1 MNILML
7 FSQLQREA
15 LTWGRK
21 AKSMLINNEDLCLKE
36 WKMFRRVVPTIFWM
50 AKLHN
55 SQLLSVSLYK
65 PMDSWHEAIGIIL
78 YYEMIYMHYLIY
90 MIIKI
95 SNKNIFYMKKFS
107 HKITLIDE

>member
-1 MNILML
+1 
-7 FSQLQREA
+7 
-15 LTWGRK
+15 
-21 AKSMLINNEDLCLKE
+21 
-36 WKMFRRVVPTIFWM
+36 
-50 AKLHN
+50 
-55 SQLLSVSLYK
+55 
-65 PMDSWHEAIGIIL
+65 MDSWHEAIGIIL